1 MQFQV
6 AEEGTGAAMTY
17 SPNVDIAATPTPEQS
32 VSQHPLPWLGEELT
46 APGRFGH
53 LEFEIDESL
62 RTLWCYMAVTERPS
76 FSTQVLADL
85 TQAQSLFRAEA
96 LAQQASVSSAIRTI
110 VHGSRT
116 AGMYNLGGDLG
127 LFVDCIRR
135 QDRARLTEYAHLC
148 VDIVFN
154 NSEGYGQGVTTVALV
169 QGQAMGGGFEAA
181 LSCHVIVAERSAR
194 LGLPEVMFNLFPG
207 MGAYSFLSRRLT
219 PAAAERMILS
229 GKVYTAAELYDLG
242 IVDVLAEDGGG
253 VAAVRQHV
261 REMNRRQSTRRAMRH
276 VCNAVNPITRAELIR
291 VTDIWVET
299 ALQLTEEDLRRM
311 SRFID
316 AQDRRAVGQPPMAAE

>member
-1 MQFQV
+1 
-6 AEEGTGAAMTY
+6 MTY
-17 SPNVDIAATPTPEQS
+17 SPHVNIATTPIIQQSTP
-32 VSQHPLPWLGEELT
+32 QHRLPWRGEELT

-53 LEFEIDESL
+53 LEFELDESL
-62 RTLWCYMAVTERPS
+62 GTLWCYMALTEHPS
-76 FSTQVLADL
+76 FSTEVLADL
-85 TQAQSLFRAEA
+85 THAQSLFRAEA
-96 LAQQASVSSAIRTI
+96 SAQQASVSSTIRTI

-116 AGMYNLGGDLG
+116 AGIYNLGGDLS
-127 LFVDCIRR
+127 LFADCIRR
-135 QDRARLTEYAHLC
+135 QDRARLTKYAHLC

-154 NSEGYGQGVTTVALV
+154 NSEGYGQGVTTIALV

-229 GKVYTAAELYDLG
+229 GKVYTAAELHELG
-242 IVDVLAEDGGG
+242 VVDVLAEDGGG

-261 REMNRRQSTRRAMRH
+261 REMDRRQSTRRAMRH

-311 SRFID
+311 SRLIS
-316 AQDRRAVGQPPMAAE
+316 AQDRRAVSQRPAAAE